1 MLVVGLCIGI
11 GELPFL
17 YILGY
22 TNFERYVEI
31 YAYC

>member
-11 GELPFL
+11 SELPFL

-22 TNFERYVEI
+22 NFIGRYVEI
-31 YAYC
+31 YVY